1 MMASVGGQGGR
12 TTAAL
17 DDGAAVAL
25 AADMPL
31 IDPQSIERLRELD
44 PGGQQGVVDR
54 VLRAYESSLR
64 RHLADIRA
72 AHEAADVDRLAR
84 AAHTLKSS
92 SAAVGALGFSTRCA
106 EVELTVRADKAV
118 PSPAMVEGLLH
129 EGQRVLV
136 AIGAMLAP

>member
-1 MMASVGGQGGR
+1 MDEVSAHAR
-12 TTAAL
+12 AAEL
-17 DDGAAVAL
+17 
-25 AADMPL
+25 PL
-31 IDPQSIERLRELD
+31 IDPQSIERLHELD
-44 PGGQQGVVDR
+44 PSGQQGVVER
-54 VLRAYESSLR
+54 VLRAYENSLR

-72 AHEAADVDRLAR
+72 AHDVGDLDRLAR

-106 EVELTVRADKAV
+106 EVELSVRADKAV
-118 PSPAMVEGLLH
+118 PSAAQVDALLH